1 MSVSPLCDREKD
13 TDIARSQIGFFKF
26 VCLPFYKPVFDLVN
40 PEMAPAINCR
50 DNFWRWLNQ
59 KDAREKDSNGGN
71 RSPPPLVRA
80 PTTLAQPPRL
90 KRRASVAVSTM
101 SLMRRLSGGR
111 PPRPTALA
119 S

>member
-1 MSVSPLCDREKD
+1 M
-13 TDIARSQIGFFKF
+13 
-26 VCLPFYKPVFDLVN
+26 CLPFYKPVFDLLN
-40 PEMAPAINCR
+40 PEMPPAINCR

-59 KDAREKDSNGGN
+59 KDAREQDKKDGN

-80 PTTLAQPPRL
+80 PTVMAAQPPRL